1 MGRSKDLATR
11 VGIDDNADATAI
23 TITSQ
28 ENVGI
33 GTASPSNYGAAYTSL
48 GVSGSSA
55 SAIEGFV
62 GSNLVGYLQ
71 AYNTAVLVGSKTNVP
86 LKLVTNDTI
95 QMTID
100 GSGRV
105 TMPYQPWFHVVLNSN
120 VTSVTT
126 GNQLLNAWGAGIKG
140 GVGSHFSSN
149 KFTAPVA
156 GKYLFCYSG
165 LHNSGSGGYSR
176 AYHAVNGAVVI
187 DGLGDDGTSGNYQR
201 IAYSIILSLAAND
214 YVEIKV
220 NSAQSDAYVYSY
232 YTTWSG
238 QLIG

>member
-1 MGRSKDLATR
+1 MGKSKDLATGNSAAY
-11 VGIDDNADATAI
+11 VETAGD
-23 TITSQ
+23 TMTG
-28 ENVGI
+28 NLGI
-33 GTASPSNYGAAYTSL
+33 GGSPSVNLDVSSSGNTFALVKNTS
-48 GVSGSSA
+48 SGSGLYIKADTDGDSEIQTAGGNNNIIFRA
-55 SAIEGFV
+55 SGVERM
-62 GSNLVGYLQ
+62 Q
-71 AYNTAVLVGSKTNVP
+71 
-86 LKLVTNDTI
+86 
-95 QMTID
+95 ID
-100 GSGRV
+100 SSGRV

>member
-1 MGRSKDLATR
+1 MGKSKDLASGNSAAY
-11 VGIDDNADATAI
+11 VETAGD
-23 TITSQ
+23 TMTG
-28 ENVGI
+28 NLGI
-33 GTASPSNYGAAYTSL
+33 GGSPSVNLDVSSSGNTFALVKNTS
-48 GVSGSSA
+48 SGSGLYIKADTDGDSEIQTAGGNNNIIFRA
-55 SAIEGFV
+55 SGVERM
-62 GSNLVGYLQ
+62 Q
-71 AYNTAVLVGSKTNVP
+71 
-86 LKLVTNDTI
+86 
-95 QMTID
+95 ID
-100 GSGRV
+100 SSGRV

>member
-1 MGRSKDLATR
+1 MGKSKDLATGNSAAY
-11 VGIDDNADATAI
+11 VETAGD
-23 TITSQ
+23 TMTG
-28 ENVGI
+28 NLGI
-33 GTASPSNYGAAYTSL
+33 GGSPSVNLDVSSSGNTFALVKNTS
-48 GVSGSSA
+48 SGSGLYIKAETDGDSEIQTAGGNNNIIFRA
-55 SAIEGFV
+55 SGVERM
-62 GSNLVGYLQ
+62 Q
-71 AYNTAVLVGSKTNVP
+71 
-86 LKLVTNDTI
+86 
-95 QMTID
+95 ID
-100 GSGRV
+100 SSGRV